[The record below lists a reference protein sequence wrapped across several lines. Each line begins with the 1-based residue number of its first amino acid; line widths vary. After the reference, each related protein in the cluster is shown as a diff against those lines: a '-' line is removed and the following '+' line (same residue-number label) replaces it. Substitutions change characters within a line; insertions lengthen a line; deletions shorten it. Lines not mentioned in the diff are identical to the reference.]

1 MADTVY
7 ESGDVQGGDYAF
19 DAAGKHID
27 WSPVVDKARGKTVR
41 LSLSLGMLFT
51 QTGRDAEQ
59 DARLTVRI
67 DKGATEQDVK
77 RAVYA
82 SIRRYIRLVSER
94 IYRAEQGYED
104 EDEGE
109 DLGDADTDFYAGIPG
124 SVALLSAVS
133 MR

>member
-1 MADTVY
+1 MAERIY
-7 ESGDVQGGDYAF
+7 ESDDTQGGDYAF

-27 WSPVVDKARGKTVR
+27 WSPVVRRAQDRTVR

-51 QTGRDAEQ
+51 QTGRDADQ
-59 DARLTVRI
+59 DARLTVRV
-67 DKGATEQDVK
+67 DRGASEQDVK

-94 IYRAEQGYED
+94 VYRAEHDEEED
-104 EDEGE
+104 FDS
-109 DLGDADTDFYAGIPG
+109 DIGDADTDFYAGMPG
-124 SVALLSAVS
+124 TVALLSSVS